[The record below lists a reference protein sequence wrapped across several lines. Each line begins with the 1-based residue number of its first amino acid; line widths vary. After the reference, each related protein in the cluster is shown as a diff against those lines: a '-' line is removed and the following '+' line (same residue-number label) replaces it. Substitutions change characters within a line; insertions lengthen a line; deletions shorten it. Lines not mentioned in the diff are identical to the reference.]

1 MALTWGSTTPEIQ
14 PNRNERERYHLDD
27 DGRFL
32 LHLDDQVP
40 GRDLRESVLQKIF
53 GFHSCYFFDGII
65 KMLLVEPYLHLT
77 PLLGSEDETALTETI
92 TEAMTELA
100 ERL

>member
-1 MALTWGSTTPEIQ
+1 MIVWRCSC
-14 PNRNERERYHLDD
+14 R
-27 DGRFL
+27 L
-32 LHLDDQVP
+32 LLLSFFCLIFDSEL

-53 GFHSCYFFDGII
+53 GFYSCYFFDGIM

-77 PLLGSEDETALTETI
+77 PLLGPEDETALTETI

>member
-1 MALTWGSTTPEIQ
+1 MALTWGSTAPEIQ

-32 LHLDDQVP
+32 LRLDDQVP

-53 GFHSCYFFDGII
+53 GFYSCYFFDGIM

-77 PLLGSEDETALTETI
+77 PLLGPEDETALTETI